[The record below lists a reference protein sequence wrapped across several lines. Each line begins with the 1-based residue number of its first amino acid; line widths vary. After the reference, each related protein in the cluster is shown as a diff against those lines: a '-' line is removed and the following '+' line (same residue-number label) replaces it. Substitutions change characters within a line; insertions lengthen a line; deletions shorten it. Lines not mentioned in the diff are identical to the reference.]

1 MNRSR
6 MNRQNVLLDT
16 EISEYLR
23 VITERSA
30 LTSTVVRDD
39 SLLPGFSL
47 FLRGALLAIEEP
59 MG

>member
-1 MNRSR
+1 